1 MSMRVTV
8 EVTQEDLVE
17 MDVTPEQLEEAVRNE
32 LGSLDVEG
40 DSLYI
45 NDLDVTVVVSDNCS
59 KENRNHGRTEQTT

>member
-8 EVTQEDLVE
+8 EVTQDDLVE

-40 DSLYI
+40 DALYI
-45 NDLDVTVVVSDNCS
+45 NQLDVTIVVSDES
-59 KENRNHGRTEQTT
+59 VTEETESRG

>member
-8 EVTQEDLVE
+8 EVTQDDLDE

-40 DSLYI
+40 DSLYTNEI
-45 NDLDVTVVVSDNCS
+45 DVTVVVSDN
-59 KENRNHGRTEQTT
+59 